1 MLAVTVPTALL
12 PRTRAF
18 QSRSVATSSTF
29 GNLPPLGGMLHC
41 LECIETPILPV
52 LAAVPPEGHREEA
65 GMAAKDSIDV
75 RFPLAPARKHNSNNI
90 WYRRWRK
97 TGCPR
102 RNPGVT
108 RPNRGRRSYVK
119 FSTKILRYT
128 DRYECSA
135 VLSRAHALGRSE
147 LCAAALTPPRVIRDH
162 GLVRRLPKFRV
173 PLLRPR
179 VVMPAPGGAGI
190 PLRFGGRAGTSR
202 CVGAGA

>member
-102 RNPGVT
+102 RIPGVT
-108 RPNRGRRSYVK
+108 RPNRGRRSQ
-119 FSTKILRYT
+119 RG
-128 DRYECSA
+128 D
-135 VLSRAHALGRSE
+135 
-147 LCAAALTPPRVIRDH
+147 AAE
-162 GLVRRLPKFRV
+162 
-173 PLLRPR
+173 RP
-179 VVMPAPGGAGI
+179 
-190 PLRFGGRAGTSR
+190 PLRRDAADAPSAEWDQDFKDFKG
-202 CVGAGA
+202 